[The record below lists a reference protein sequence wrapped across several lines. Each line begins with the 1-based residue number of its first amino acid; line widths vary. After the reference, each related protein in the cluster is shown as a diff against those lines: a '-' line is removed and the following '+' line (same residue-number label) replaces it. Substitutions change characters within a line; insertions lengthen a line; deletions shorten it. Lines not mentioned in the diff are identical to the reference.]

1 MNKREQT
8 KVQNRQ
14 AIIQSARDVFLEL
27 GFDACHV
34 RDIIRRTGLASGTF
48 YNYFPD
54 KISVFKALIDDFIQ
68 QISMRLH
75 HTRESADSLESF
87 VANSY
92 LGYFQGVAA
101 DPVSYELARRNETV
115 IGNLYDSSVMEMMVA
130 VLADDIRQAIAKNIM
145 PELDVDFL
153 TGAFVGVGAEVG
165 RRMTD
170 RRPMDPEEAAEFATR
185 LFLGGIPALSKK

>member
-8 KVQNRQ
+8 KLQNRQ
-14 AIIQSARDVFLEL
+14 AIIQAAREVFLEL
-27 GFDACHV
+27 GFDGCHV

-54 KISVFKALIDDFIQ
+54 KVSVFKALIDDFIQ
-68 QISMRLH
+68 ELSMRIH
-75 HTRESADSLESF
+75 QTRESADSLESF

-92 LGYFQGVAA
+92 LSYFQGVAA
-101 DPVSYELARRNETV
+101 DPVSYELARRNENV
-115 IGNLYDSSVMEMMVA
+115 IGNLYESSVMEMMVTM
-130 VLADDIRQAIAKNIM
+130 LSEDIHQAIAKNII

-153 TGAFVGVGAEVG
+153 TGAFVGVGVEVA

-170 RRPMDPEEAAEFATR
+170 RRPMDPHGAAEFATR
-185 LFLGGIPALSKK
+185 LFMGGIPALTKK